1 MPLALSTVIVL
12 VFGALVGIGELITRY
27 RDKPTNA
34 LKLPS
39 SIFYI
44 CVNAAAS
51 GGGLGMVH
59 GFGWTFGQSG
69 TSAQITQVLVAG
81 FGSAALFRSS
91 LFTVRVGTTDV
102 GIGPSA
108 VLDSIL
114 AAADRATDRELGVTR
129 SETITKIL
137 GSGQPPIDSDKAI
150 AQLPPYCLALMQN
163 LSAPDQE
170 ALGAA
175 VAKID
180 ANKTF
185 PPDEKLDLLL
195 LSLINAVGAEVVTNA
210 VQRLRP
216 SIQV

>member
-1 MPLALSTVIVL
+1 MPLALSTVVVL
-12 VFGALVGIGELITRY
+12 VFGALVSIGELITRY

-39 SIFYI
+39 SIFYV

-51 GGGLGMVH
+51 GGALAMIH

-69 TSAQITQVLVAG
+69 TGAQITQLLVAG

-91 LFTVRVGTTDV
+91 FFTVRVGTTDV

-137 GSGQPPIDSDKAI
+137 GSGLPPIDPQKAI
-150 AQLPPYCLALMQN
+150 V
-163 LSAPDQE
+163 S
-170 ALGAA
+170 
-175 VAKID
+175 
-180 ANKTF
+180 F
-185 PPDEKLDLLL
+185 
-195 LSLINAVGAEVVTNA
+195 
-210 VQRLRP
+210 RP
-216 SIQV
+216 TASP